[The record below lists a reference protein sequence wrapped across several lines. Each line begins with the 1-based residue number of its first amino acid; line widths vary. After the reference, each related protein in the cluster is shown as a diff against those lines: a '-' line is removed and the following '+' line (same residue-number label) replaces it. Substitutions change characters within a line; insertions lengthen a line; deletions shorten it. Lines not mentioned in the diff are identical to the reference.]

1 MKGFTHLP
9 EKPLVRAL
17 CRNHTKRWSMGQS
30 WLANFL
36 KKFSTF
42 ILKIL
47 FIYLTVPSLSW
58 GMQVFY
64 LCCGIQTLSFGM
76 WDLVPWPGIE
86 PGPPALG
93 VKSLSH
99 WTTREVPQLL
109 CVCVCVCLFSCVRL
123 FVTPWTVACQAPLS
137 MAFFRQEYWSGLPCP
152 PPWVLPDLGIEP
164 PFLMSHTLAG
174 RFFTTSAPRGA
185 PLNFYFLINYFWLC
199 CRACWMNP

>member
-1 MKGFTHLP
+1 MKRGPWRTSQAVWTPNAIELIFGNREVSHEGLYPSSRKALLYLP
-9 EKPLVRAL
+9 YVEIK
-17 CRNHTKRWSMGQS
+17 KRWSMGQS

-76 WDLVPWPGIE
+76 WDLFPWSGIE
-86 PGPPALG
+86 PAPSALG

-109 CVCVCVCLFSCVRL
+109 CVCVCVCVCLQLCL
-123 FVTPWTVACQAPLS
+123 
-137 MAFFRQEYWSGLPCP
+137 
-152 PPWVLPDLGIEP
+152 
-164 PFLMSHTLAG
+164 TLCDPMDG
-174 RFFTTSAPRGA
+174 R
-185 PLNFYFLINYFWLC
+185 
-199 CRACWMNP
+199 

>member
-109 CVCVCVCLFSCVRL
+109 CVCVCVSLQLCPTLCDPMDGSPPGSSVHGILQARILEWFAMPSSMSSSWSRDW
-123 FVTPWTVACQAPLS
+123 TPISYVSYT
-137 MAFFRQEYWSGLPCP
+137 
-152 PPWVLPDLGIEP
+152 
-164 PFLMSHTLAG
+164 G
-174 RFFTTSAPRGA
+174 RKI
-185 PLNFYFLINYFWLC
+185 LYH
-199 CRACWMNP
+199 